1 MTDPSIFN
9 QLLIWPILNM
19 LISFYKGF
27 EYLHI
32 PGAFG
37 WAIIAL
43 TIAIRIFL
51 HPLTVKQLQSQKK
64 ISALKPHLDAISAKH
79 KDAKSRLQQ
88 EQLKLYQEAGVNPAA
103 GCLPLLLQFPVLIAL
118 YNVFLQV
125 LSVGDMKEL
134 VANINKVVY
143 FPQLRLESL
152 DLNFFGIPLG
162 VKPDQWQQYGVWLLL
177 IPVLT
182 AVLQWY
188 QTKIMMPSIA
198 PEAKKDETKPGKKEV
213 KKELSTSDE
222 MQKAL
227 QMQMKYFFPV
237 FIGYLG
243 YTFPVGLSLYWNV
256 FSASGIIQQLLV
268 NKAHEKEELLLKDK
282 KNLKIKKK

>member
-1 MTDPSIFN
+1 
-9 QLLIWPILNM
+9 M
-19 LISFYKGF
+19 LIAFYKGF
-27 EYLHI
+27 EYIQL

-43 TIAIRIFL
+43 TIAIRLIL
-51 HPLTVKQLQSQKK
+51 HPLTVKQLHSQKK
-64 ISALKPHLDAISAKH
+64 IASLKPHLDALNAKH
-79 KDAKSRLQQ
+79 KDDKARLQQ
-88 EQLKLYQEAGVNPAA
+88 EQLKLYQDAGVNPAA

-118 YNVFLQV
+118 YNVFLKV
-125 LSVGDMKEL
+125 LSNHDMKTL
-134 VANINKVVY
+134 VTDINKIVY
-143 FPQLRLESL
+143 FPQLHLDSL

-162 VKPDQWQQYGVWLLL
+162 VKPDQWQKYGVFLLL
-177 IPVLT
+177 IPVIT

-188 QTKIMMPSIA
+188 QTKVMMPAVA
-198 PEAKKDETKPGKKEV
+198 PETKDEKNKLAKKEDKKEP
-213 KKELSTSDE
+213 STQDE

-243 YTFPVGLSLYWNV
+243 YTFPVGLSLYWNT

-268 NKAHEKEELLLKDK
+268 NKAHDQEEAIISKDK
-282 KNLKIKKK
+282 KNLKIKK